1 MKLIKALNAHLEE
14 WLLVLLM
21 SAEVIIVFWQVLAR
35 FVLKTPSAWS
45 EEIARY
51 MFIWL
56 VWIGAAYATKENK
69 HIKIDI
75 LSSKFKGTTKVIM
88 DIITGLLFVALL
100 VFMFFT
106 SLKVTKT
113 VYDSNSIATGSHM
126 PMWIAWL
133 SLPLSMFLMLFR
145 FIQNTIL
152 GIINKKKEGEVTQQ

>member
-1 MKLIKALNAHLEE
+1 MKVIKALNAHLEE

-35 FVLKTPSAWS
+35 FVFKTPSAWS

-75 LSSKFKGTTKVIM
+75 LSSKFKGATKVIVN
-88 DIITGLLFVALL
+88 IFTGIMFVALL
-100 VFMFFT
+100 VFMLYT
-106 SLKVTKT
+106 SAKVTKT

-126 PMWIAWL
+126 PMWIAWF
-133 SLPLSMFLMLFR
+133 SLPLSMFLMIFR
-145 FIQNTIL
+145 FVQNTII
-152 GIINKKKEGEVTQQ
+152 GMKNKGKEEVAE